1 MGVETEALKSGPGL
15 VKAQDFDNLGACEA
29 ACGGG
34 RFGLVIIYHIVEV
47 GAVLGGAEETP
58 GSNRDRSSVL
68 QVGVRHGGRLSSDTV
83 LLSV

>member
-15 VKAQDFDNLGACEA
+15 VKAQEFDNLGACEA

-47 GAVLGGAEETP
+47 SAVLGGQKKRQAATETGLP
-58 GSNRDRSSVL
+58 CSKLVSAMVVDSP
-68 QVGVRHGGRLSSDTV
+68 QTQFF
-83 LLSV
+83 